1 MAPTPDCFPKLNMSE
16 DPDFKY
22 IIRISN
28 SDVSGEERLAYA
40 LTSIRGIGPRISNAI
55 INKLN
60 LDAQMLAGK
69 LSDKDVAEIEGAIA
83 NIGDYVPKW
92 LLNRQNDYDSG
103 EDIHSVSIDLKMT
116 HDDDLNRMKKVKS
129 YKGIRHASGH
139 KVRGQRTYSN
149 GRKGLALGV
158 SRKKATG
165 N

>member
-1 MAPTPDCFPKLNMSE
+1 MSE

-22 IIRISN
+22 IIRIAN
-28 SDVSGEERLAYA
+28 SDVSGEERLANA
-40 LTSIRGIGPRISNAI
+40 LTSIRGIGSRISNAI
-55 INKLN
+55 INKLK
-60 LDAQMLAGK
+60 LDARMLAGK
-69 LSDKDVAEIEGAIA
+69 LSDKNIAEIENAIA
-83 NIGDYVPKW
+83 NISDYVPKW

-116 HDDDLNRMKKVKS
+116 LDDDLNRMKKVKS

-158 SRKKATG
+158 SRKKG
-165 N
+165 V